1 MTVLIFSKFL
11 KQKFLAHNKNCKRS
25 LYTFE
30 TTATNTELVKN
41 ILVSVQGIVI
51 MQILDH
57 AGLT

>member
-11 KQKFLAHNKNCKRS
+11 KQKFLAHNKNRQRS